1 MQLGRV
7 HRSRLSSIQT
17 VCSIVRVDKPDLEFG
32 DKVILP
38 PNVLV
43 EIQRLKIPLPL
54 LFKLTSSHASSS
66 ECCQYC
72 GVMEFSAPVGQMYA
86 PYWMMQQLGVD
97 EGANV
102 HLESALSIPRGLYC
116 QLQPNR
122 LEILD
127 IAASIGPK
135 ILLES
140 AMRRYSCLGVGG
152 TIMIEYGD
160 ERFFLKLV
168 QVKPGPVVHLFGDV
182 DLEVDFKVPD
192 STDPRR
198 PDSALHRDTS
208 TDTYGAHAPLTQAAA
223 PPHAADTS
231 ASAVS
236 SYGRRLADGGYVPST
251 VPQSWSPPIA
261 PLKRVGAAVDT
272 SMSLKHAQTKAKKQT
287 EGLDPLKFKAMKA
300 FSTVGYTLTA
310 SPAPAEQAVPCTTAP
325 DAPKTESHDDAA
337 RPNPP
342 TGPPVGHAAPNEA
355 ISCPCCLADL
365 PPANADL
372 HMLRCKQ
379 HTAYHRFVC
388 GTCHERVLRT
398 HAHDHVH
405 CASCHFIGSSAAV
418 AAHTAEI
425 HAPVKCT
432 CGASFPADAM
442 AVHKGSTCPHAI
454 VQCGLCFLSFQHQK
468 FAAHYSVCSNRT
480 QQCEVCNKRPEQRS
494 NPLRPTSLR
503 LWSHRPSMATT
514 VPLPKRSRVRTAA
527 TLPSPTSLRWTATRN
542 HDAPLPRTSTRPT
555 TPRSFAGSC
564 AERLTWTNRP
574 RRRDPLAME
583 GLLRW
588 LASESSSRRNLPKK
602 QRRRRLHKTI
612 STFCWDHRMQNRS
625 GTAPSSRLYKAMP
638 WGSARPKPRGTNK
651 SSRFWGD
658 PRRRPYRRDSKQI
671 ERPIKF

>member
-1 MQLGRV
+1 MAPPKRATRRPVVTRAPLASTQ
-7 HRSRLSSIQT
+7 
-17 VCSIVRVDKPDLEFG
+17 IVPYTGSFTCNSVAFIDKPDLEFG

-480 QQCEVCNKRPEQRS
+480 QQCEVCNKYVNVVSFNQHSDECVRILPAVSTAPPAKATRAAIKS
-494 NPLRPTSLR
+494 TASDVVAPLE
-503 LWSHRPSMATT
+503 
-514 VPLPKRSRVRTAA
+514 
-527 TLPSPTSLRWTATRN
+527 SPTFHGDDGTTAETFSCPYCG
-542 HDAPLPRTSTRPT
+542 DAA
-555 TPRSFAGSC
+555 FANIFALDRHTESRC
-564 AERLTWTNRP
+564 PIAKYVVTCRLLTW
-574 RRRDPLAME
+574 
-583 GLLRW
+583 
-588 LASESSSRRNLPKK
+588 SV
-602 QRRRRLHKTI
+602 
-612 STFCWDHRMQNRS
+612 
-625 GTAPSSRLYKAMP
+625 
-638 WGSARPKPRGTNK
+638 ARH
-651 SSRFWGD
+651 
-658 PRRRPYRRDSKQI
+658 
-671 ERPIKF
+671 